1 MLGWLVTHELYL
13 WNVAI
18 EGTHCS
24 WDYGDDILTLPMEVT
39 IVACSLPS
47 HVGEDFKIVEQKQK
61 SEMEMSQN
69 FFVLNFDEFVSV
81 ITRMNT

>member
-1 MLGWLVTHELYL
+1 
-13 WNVAI
+13 
-18 EGTHCS
+18 
-24 WDYGDDILTLPMEVT
+24 MEVT